1 MRIFTIVIMVIALG
15 LIALNVTKLDFNNI
29 FEGDSGIALIGIIA
43 CLCVIVLMLVFRT
56 SKAIQDKIKNRK

>member
-1 MRIFTIVIMVIALG
+1 MRIFTIVIMIIALG